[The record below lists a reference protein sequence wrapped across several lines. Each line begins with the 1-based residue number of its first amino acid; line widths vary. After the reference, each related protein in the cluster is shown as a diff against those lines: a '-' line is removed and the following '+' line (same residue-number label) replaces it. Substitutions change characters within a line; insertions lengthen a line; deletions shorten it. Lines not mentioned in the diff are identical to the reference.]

1 MAKKKSAEQAFAEE
15 HGFTMQQWQAIDD
28 RFTSTP
34 GGITVLKE
42 APGRAK
48 LRAELAKKKTA
59 TKKKTTT
66 KKK

>member
-1 MAKKKSAEQAFAEE
+1 MAKKAKSAEQAFAEE
-15 HGFTMQQWQAIDD
+15 HGFTIQQMQAIDD

-34 GGITVLKE
+34 GGITWLSDPPKPVKE
-42 APGRAK
+42 
-48 LRAELAKKKTA
+48 KKKTA